1 MDNYIQPDGKL
12 PTTKGVIDVNLNYP
26 GNKYKSKGPSQFFS
40 IGPTSSQPQTNLDY
54 LTKDNNYARS
64 ARTTN
69 FYYKKPKGPL
79 NPIKHWR
86 KQLQPKQGH
95 ISGKQSL
102 NLVMWNPGTT
112 ITLTQDSSCCEDV
125 LDTYLFNGFVD
136 NSNCNCEKDDVIRN
150 ELSNYQPVV
159 FNNPARITRPKSS
172 QTILKKNYYSDTRNY
187 LKSRVKLYEQNQ
199 LLSKKAN
206 NTLTKNNGKPINQ
219 RLPPSSTN
227 WVYAENN
234 KELGSQSFN
243 STYCISDPSSC
254 CTNTCQTTI
263 IFKPNNP
270 FFAKQGAV
278 DSSTRILQAKYKTI
292 TNNNYNFN
300 QEDLPA
306 GEGLYVYS
314 VAGDKNSKV
323 IKLPGSTPQKYRGEV
338 YRSQAPYF
346 IKNKYQKIN
355 NCTGYFISSHSRARL
370 NGIGNRQPSGGN
382 GNHTTCFYTPPRG
395 TPIFFWI

>member
-1 MDNYIQPDGKL
+1 MSIKWKKSFNYE
-12 PTTKGVIDVNLNYP
+12 V
-26 GNKYKSKGPSQFFS
+26 GNIKSTAPINFFS
-40 IGPTSSQPQTNLDY
+40 VGPTSSQPQTNLDY
-54 LTKDNNYARS
+54 LTKDNNYIRS
-64 ARTTN
+64 TRVTN
-69 FYYKKPKGPL
+69 FYSKKPKGPL

-95 ISGKQSL
+95 ITGKQSL

-199 LLSKKAN
+199 LLSQKSHN
-206 NTLTKNNGKPINQ
+206 PLIKNNGDPINQ

-227 WVYAENN
+227 WVYADNN
-234 KELGSQSFN
+234 KRLGSQSFN

-254 CTNTCQTTI
+254 CPDTSCKTNVT
-263 IFKPNNP
+263 FKPNNP
-270 FFAKQGAV
+270 FFAQQGAV

-292 TNNNYNFN
+292 TKNNYNFN
-300 QEDLPA
+300 LNNVDLPP
-306 GEGLYVYS
+306 GKGLYVYS
-314 VAGDKNSKV
+314 VAGDKNSEV
-323 IKLPGSTPQKYRGEV
+323 IKLPGATPQKYRGES

-355 NCTGYFISSHSRARL
+355 NCSNGYFISTHSQARL
-370 NGIGNRQPSGGN
+370 NGIGNRQPSGGT
-382 GNHTTCFYTPPRG
+382 GRMTTCFYNLK
-395 TPIFFWI
+395 